1 MGLEIIDREIKHSP
15 DPKWNDRILL
25 SKHGRYQQTT
35 FHADILQKYRKFEP
49 LYVYFKNGE
58 TIVGQQLIF
67 LRPRGTT
74 NVKKLFSKLIRKE
87 PSYFWKNSVLI
98 FDNSYQNEILKSFTS
113 LIKEKGKKYSGTDTP
128 NVDYHLDLDSK
139 FFGTLIIDIKD
150 SFEETISGRDP
161 TSTQKHIAMAAHEGI
176 PTKKGVLAKKIE
188 TDEEIRIY
196 HKMLEDH
203 RKFLKIDTVYDYES
217 LKDRILTLS
226 KKGHGGALLAYHENK
241 PISGITY
248 ILFNGWIQN
257 SNVANTRYSLEKKLS
272 SLDYLRCCLISI
284 GVKNSVKYFD
294 VGGIALEIKSPKE
307 AGIKHSQKK
316 WGGKEV
322 KYKKYSNT

>member
-1 MGLEIIDREIKHSP
+1 MGLEIIKREIKNSP
-15 DPKWNDRILL
+15 DPKWNDRILF

-35 FHADILQKYRKFEP
+35 FHADFLQKYRKFKP
-49 LYVYFKNGE
+49 IYVYFKNEE

-74 NVKKLFSKLIRKE
+74 TTKKFISKLIRKE

-98 FDNSYQNEILKSFTS
+98 FDNSYQDEILQSFTS
-113 LIKEKGKKYSGTDTP
+113 LIKEKEYSGTDTP
-128 NVDYHLDLDSK
+128 NVDYHLKLDSK
-139 FFGTLIIDIKD
+139 LIGTLLIDIKD

-161 TSTQKHIAMAAHEGI
+161 TSTQKHIAMAAHQGI
-176 PTKKGVLAKKIE
+176 PTKKGVTAKKIQ
-188 TDEEIRIY
+188 TDDEIRIY
-196 HKMLEDH
+196 HKMLNEH
-203 RKFLKIDTVYDYES
+203 RKFLKIDTIYNFES
-217 LKDRILTLS
+217 LKDRIMTLS
-226 KKGHGGALLAYHENK
+226 KNGHGGALLAYHKNK

-272 SLDYLRCCLISI
+272 SLDHLRCCLISI
-284 GVKNSVKYFD
+284 GVKNSAGYFD
-294 VGGIALEIKSPKE
+294 VGGITLEPKNPKE
-307 AGIKHSQKK
+307 TSINHSQKK

-322 KYKKYSNT
+322 KYKKYLNV

>member
-1 MGLEIIDREIKHSP
+1 MGLEIIEREITNSP

-25 SKHGRYQQTT
+25 SKYGRYIQTT
-35 FHADILQKYRKFEP
+35 FHADFLRKYRKFEP
-49 LYVYFKNGE
+49 IYVYFKNGE

-74 NVKKLFSKLIRKE
+74 TTKKFLSKLIRKE
-87 PSYFWKNSVLI
+87 PYYFWKNSVLI
-98 FDNSYQNEILKSFTS
+98 FDHSYQDEILQSFTS
-113 LIKEKGKKYSGTDTP
+113 LIKEKKYSGTDTP

-139 FFGTLIIDIKD
+139 LIGTLIIDIKD
-150 SFEETISGRDP
+150 SFEETISDRDP
-161 TSTQKHIAMAAHEGI
+161 TSTQKHVAMTAHQGI
-176 PTKKGVLAKKIE
+176 QTKKGVTAKKIE

-196 HKMLEDH
+196 HKMLDDH
-203 RKFLKIDTVYDYES
+203 RKFLKIDIIYNFES

-226 KKGHGGALLAYHENK
+226 KNGHGGALLVYHENK

-284 GVKNSVKYFD
+284 GVKNSARYFD
-294 VGGIALEIKSPKE
+294 VGGITLEPKNPKE
-307 AGIKHSQKK
+307 ASIKHSQKK

-322 KYKKYSNT
+322 KYKKYSNA